1 MPEISKILHKT
12 NQQQIDENETKS
24 IEVLVLGIFFGLTV
38 IAIIGLFSLMFE
50 IEYASRRLLL
60 AIALLFIFLIIQ
72 YNQIKKDL
80 ARIKKNKQEI
90 VENQRKQ
97 VQEEEIEKV

>member
-1 MPEISKILHKT
+1 MPEVSKILQKT
-12 NQQQIDENETKS
+12 NQQQIDKNGTKS
-24 IEVLVLGIFFGLTV
+24 IEILVIGVFFGLTV

-60 AIALLFIFLIIQ
+60 ANALLILFLIIQ